1 MLETWPDVKSL
12 ELDPSIDP
20 EWLKQFPLRAEGRNI
35 VTQRGQRFRL
45 RGINWYGASDCKHV
59 VGGLDVQSLENICST
74 ITTLGFNTV
83 RLPFSNEMLR
93 SHFAPG
99 SIDYTINPSLDLGS
113 ALEVFDAV
121 INALGR
127 HQVVVVLNNH
137 TSHSE
142 WCGGPDRNGLW
153 YDPGSEIYTE
163 EQWLDDWAMLARRYR
178 NWPHVVGFDLRNEVR
193 FCPWPF
199 RWVTVSSWTAAAQKC
214 AVRLKKELMEKM
226 GLLVVERI
234 IWPMQSCNAYVAEGV
249 LLPEWKQH
257 LIMGVHHYSWNG
269 PGRYLAFGHM
279 MNGCLQGCMKKSLR
293 CLGIFSRENY
303 GDMNS
308 TRLEEVV
315 YCQWAYLLQ
324 EDVCPVWISE
334 FGTGPN
340 EGYDLRWFRRFLKT
354 LEGFEVDYA
363 YWPLN
368 VGPKPG
374 CGGDE
379 SYGMLSKE
387 WKPDWSDQ
395 RLDLLR
401 QHGFLPWIYRRVP
414 LLPAPLSG
422 KKGHTSYV

>member
-20 EWLKQFPLRAEGRNI
+20 EWLKQFPLSAEGRNI

-127 HQVVVVLNNH
+127 HQVAVVLNNH

-163 EQWLDDWAMLARRYR
+163 KQWLEDWAMLARRYR

-234 IWPMQSCNAYVAEGV
+234 IWPMQCCKAYVAEGV

-257 LIMGVHHYSWNG
+257 LIIGVHHYSWNG

-279 MNGCLQGCMKKSLR
+279 MNGCLQGCMKQFLR

-401 QHGFLPWIYRRVP
+401 QHGFLP
-414 LLPAPLSG
+414 
-422 KKGHTSYV
+422 